1 MMQARHDA
9 VQGAIQKIR
18 ELGSPLHEAQSREK
32 IRGILEALAVQ
43 VDLFPTHGF
52 TVRPGASGGIYELYV
67 APDRSLSL
75 YASSGAS
82 GKYQPPHDHTT
93 WAVIAGIRGIERNQF
108 FECVERDDS
117 SNSGKLRLVTVKDVG
132 PGDSVTLAAEDFH
145 TIAVQEG
152 GDALHLHLYGNAL
165 DTLAGRIGFASET
178 GGAFKQFMANPQTFA
193 PWINQDELEAMR
205 ADSLP
210 LLIQSVTQEE
220 LVSAVKAACAGQAQR
235 IVLVDVTSES
245 DPETEARVR
254 ELQRAGFHNLAVL
267 RPAN

>member
-1 MMQARHDA
+1 MMQARYDA
-9 VQGAIQKIR
+9 VQGAIKQIR
-18 ELGSPLHEAQSREK
+18 ALGSPLHEAATREK

-43 VDLFPTHGF
+43 ADLFPTHGF

-67 APDRSLSL
+67 APDRSLAL

-108 FECVERDDS
+108 FQCVERDDKS
-117 SNSGKLRLVTVKDVG
+117 GTGKLNFLHAKDVG
-132 PGDSVTLAAEDFH
+132 PGDSVTLSAEDFH

-165 DTLAGRIGFASET
+165 DTLVGRIGFASET

-193 PWINQDELEAMR
+193 PWVNQDELQAMR
-205 ADSLP
+205 DDGEP
-210 LLIQSVTQEE
+210 LLVQSATATD
-220 LVSAVKAACAGQAQR
+220 LVSAVKAASPDQTRR
-235 IVLVDVTSES
+235 IVLVDVPAEV
-245 DPETEARVR
+245 DPETESRVR
-254 ELQRAGFHNLAVL
+254 DLQRAGYHNLAVL
-267 RPAN
+267 RPAH